1 MGADAGQVHPGTHE
15 AILDRGL
22 FEEVQVRLGANGVQR
37 RAKLRGS
44 SAVLMGYLF
53 DAAGNRMTPSHST
66 KGGRRHRYYVSQALL
81 QRRPELAGPI
91 ARVAAPE
98 LEALV
103 MQGLRSHFTGPSIQH
118 DGACDD
124 RILIEEYISRVIIHA
139 DSIEI
144 ILKARPDETASAS
157 DQDTGLME
165 EGAAA
170 IQSIKLPWV
179 KKCAVAKKGISCE
192 PVGAAAMKPEAQ
204 QAILN
209 AIAKARSWINDLV
222 SGRGS
227 LLKEIARH
235 EKITERYLRQ
245 LMSLAF
251 ASPHIVRAI
260 ARGEGS
266 EHLTLT
272 ELASAFPVSWSA
284 QPQLLQS

>member
-1 MGADAGQVHPGTHE
+1 MIVHADA
-15 AILDRGL
+15 
-22 FEEVQVRLGANGVQR
+22 
-37 RAKLRGS
+37 
-44 SAVLMGYLF
+44 
-53 DAAGNRMTPSHST
+53 
-66 KGGRRHRYYVSQALL
+66 
-81 QRRPELAGPI
+81 
-91 ARVAAPE
+91 
-98 LEALV
+98 
-103 MQGLRSHFTGPSIQH
+103 
-118 DGACDD
+118 
-124 RILIEEYISRVIIHA
+124 
-139 DSIEI
+139 IEI
-144 ILKARPDETASAS
+144 VLKAQPDETASAS

-192 PVGAAAMKPEAQ
+192 PVGAAAIKPESQ

-209 AIAKARSWINDLV
+209 AIASARIWMDDLV
-222 SGRGS
+222 SGRVS
-227 LLKEIARH
+227 SIKEIARD

-272 ELASAFPVSWSA
+272 ELASAFPASWSA
-284 QPQLLQS
+284 QTRLLQS